1 MLNSDP
7 ELFRPR
13 ILTCTCATQS
23 LTGCVREV
31 QVSTRGTEQPQS
43 VQVSRIYRNFS
54 LLASNLCAL
63 PGTPRH
69 DLPSKSRPWQVCAR
83 GKCCVISTRGAK
95 QPQSMQAFVVN
106 LGNTL

>member
-1 MLNSDP
+1 LKLRLDSVDFP
-7 ELFRPR
+7 FGQ
-13 ILTCTCATQS
+13 ISATN
-23 LTGCVREV
+23 T
-31 QVSTRGTEQPQS
+31 STRGTERPQS
-43 VQVSRIYRNFS
+43 VQVSRIYTNFS

-106 LGNTL
+106 